1 MSERLKHVPVLDEE
15 VTDPQEKQP
24 KVLTES
30 EALRIAVERYE
41 KRGGYHFPATRV
53 RGVHPHSFTT
63 EDIMGFTDDE
73 LHDFVINSNLL
84 EAAFFLSEI
93 NGVIIIPDPT
103 DPK

>member
-1 MSERLKHVPVLDEE
+1 
-15 VTDPQEKQP
+15 
-24 KVLTES
+24 
-30 EALRIAVERYE
+30 
-41 KRGGYHFPATRV
+41 
-53 RGVHPHSFTT
+53 
-63 EDIMGFTDDE
+63 MGFTDDE